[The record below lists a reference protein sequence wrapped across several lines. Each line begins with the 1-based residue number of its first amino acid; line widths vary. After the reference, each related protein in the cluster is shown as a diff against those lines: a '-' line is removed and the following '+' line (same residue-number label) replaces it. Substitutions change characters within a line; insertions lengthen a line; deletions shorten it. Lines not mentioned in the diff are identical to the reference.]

1 MAAGFLVFRGQ
12 REAANS
18 SRLKATRFVLSTQ
31 ARLGYPSK
39 LFSCSWN
46 PICVFFFFLAL
57 FFFFARWIFLSFS
70 IRILHTRN
78 KVFCVKFEQGQPQV
92 RDKNFG
98 FVLKVQDLE
107 RLRTRFSRTLV
118 FPPKN
123 FKIQSKFPDFKS
135 LNNNIQQKLDGSPRK
150 FKKLQNPSVI
160 SKKNPNTNFQEVQD
174 INFAAQELQDS
185 IPTISRKLGNFKV
198 SHGFIKTQPEN
209 RFFPQQCFRV
219 NSTRWTVTFFF
230 SFFWMTLYE
239 FKTSRYKTQD
249 PRNQDTRWKNYG
261 QQPTRKF
268 KTINENKDKT
278 TRTQEKTLAA
288 YGIPIRP
295 EFNTIRNGNFLFFF

>member
-57 FFFFARWIFLSFS
+57 FFFFCKMDLSFFFNS
-70 IRILHTRN
+70 DPTH
-78 KVFCVKFEQGQPQV
+78 KKQYFCVKFEQGQPQV

-98 FVLKVQDLE
+98 FVLKIQDLE

-185 IPTISRKLGNFKV
+185 IPTISRTLGNFKV

-209 RFFPQQCFRV
+209 RFFPLFFG
-219 NSTRWTVTFFF
+219 WTVF
-230 SFFWMTLYE
+230 SGE
-239 FKTSRYKTQD
+239 
-249 PRNQDTRWKNYG
+249 
-261 QQPTRKF
+261 
-268 KTINENKDKT
+268 
-278 TRTQEKTLAA
+278 
-288 YGIPIRP
+288 
-295 EFNTIRNGNFLFFF
+295 